1 MGHKKYMLVGDVKYP
16 MNIPLRTLWNQLFS
30 IDFYAL
36 SDETCCQKQI
46 TGNIVKI
53 AIFNM
58 AAMKNVE
65 KWKMGISVNFDHHKF
80 YRINT

>member
-1 MGHKKYMLVGDVKYP
+1 MGHKKYMSVVDVEVPYEHP
-16 MNIPLRTLWNQLFS
+16 HRTLWNQPFS

-46 TGNIVKI
+46 TGNTVKI

-58 AAMKNVE
+58 AAIKKLPKNE
-65 KWKMGISVNFDHHKF
+65 KW
-80 YRINT
+80 